1 MHLLQEAGWVPCWIP
16 HLVVQMLMT
25 TMEIVVRLVV
35 VASLVTVESLS
46 IVGSLVIV
54 ESLVIVDRLVVN
66 VRLVM
71 LESLVQDLRWNQNSQ
86 CLERINCEGW
96 NSSFKICSEHG
107 LLFFLLVHGI
117 SCALFIRCGDIGVDL
132 FWFSKKLFFDS
143 FTVFWF
149 F

>member
-1 MHLLQEAGWVPCWIP
+1 
-16 HLVVQMLMT
+16 MLMT

-54 ESLVIVDRLVVN
+54 ESLVIVDRLVVVRLVVN

-71 LESLVQDLRWNQNSQ
+71 VESLVQDLRRNQNSQ
-86 CLERINCEGW
+86 CLERINCEGC

-107 LLFFLLVHGI
+107 LLFSLLVHGI

-132 FWFSKKLFFDS
+132 F
-143 FTVFWF
+143 
-149 F
+149 